1 MTIDTTAR
9 NTVVT
14 ARLKEIA
21 EAGIERIGRVTHLCK
36 NAHIILSEDKF
47 RKLAEVTLQCKG
59 ESIVATGE
67 AEQMETALRQALERV
82 EQQAIRSRKR
92 VETVRDRVAKPL
104 AA

>member
-1 MTIDTTAR
+1 MTIDYTAR
-9 NTVVT
+9 HTVVT
-14 ARLKEIA
+14 ANLKEVA
-21 EAGIERIGRVTHLCK
+21 EAGIERIGRITHLCK

-82 EQQAIRSRKR
+82 EHQAIRSRKR

>member
-1 MTIDTTAR
+1 MTIDYTAR
-9 NTVVT
+9 HTVVT
-14 ARLKEIA
+14 EKLKEVA
-21 EAGIERIGRVTHLCK
+21 EIGIERIGRVTHLCK

-47 RKLAEVTLQCKG
+47 RKIVEVTLQCKG

-92 VETVRDRVAKPL
+92 VETVRAKVAKPL